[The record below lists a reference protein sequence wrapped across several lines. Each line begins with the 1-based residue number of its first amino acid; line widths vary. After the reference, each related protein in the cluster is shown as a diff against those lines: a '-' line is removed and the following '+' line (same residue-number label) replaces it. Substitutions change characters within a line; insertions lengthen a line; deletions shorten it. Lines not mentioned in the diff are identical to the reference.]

1 MTSRYQSG
9 WRRSTPRSTRTNCS
23 RLSSKSAKSRL
34 ATKSGQT
41 RSSRGRAGDGPCH
54 CQHRWRSDQGSQRK
68 GKISLCSSGGDTTRK
83 LNIYGDTTRKLNIY
97 GSFNKSSMGRE
108 AVSQRRF
115 NAKQKQPTKSG
126 TSTGRRSGP
135 WKRWRLCTR
144 GQSRS
149 TRTSPK

>member
-34 ATKSGQT
+34 ATKRGRT
-41 RSSRGRAGDGPCH
+41 RSLGERAGDGPCQ
-54 CQHRWRSDQGSQRK
+54 CQHRWRSWPRFQKDQSLPLWWGHYKKAQQQPRRPWELQQILDGKKGSLTKTSQ
-68 GKISLCSSGGDTTRK
+68 CQT
-83 LNIYGDTTRKLNIY
+83 
-97 GSFNKSSMGRE
+97 E
-108 AVSQRRF
+108 ATDKVW
-115 NAKQKQPTKSG
+115 
-126 TSTGRRSGP
+126 TGRRSGP

-149 TRTSPK
+149 TRTSPMWTKGVLTDAG